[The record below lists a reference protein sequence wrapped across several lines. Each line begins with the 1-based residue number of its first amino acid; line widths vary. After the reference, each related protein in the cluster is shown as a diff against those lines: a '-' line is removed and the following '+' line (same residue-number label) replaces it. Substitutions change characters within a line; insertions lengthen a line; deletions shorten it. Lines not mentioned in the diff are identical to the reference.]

1 MAAEHSGTSETRRT
15 VRDRTMS
22 DGRTLDVARGR
33 KREREREREKLK
45 SERDFDTKKD
55 PGETQ
60 EHVET

>member
-1 MAAEHSGTSETRRT
+1 M
-15 VRDRTMS
+15 
-22 DGRTLDVARGR
+22 LDVARGR